1 MQLALFAA
9 AGIGLSLGILGSGGS
24 VLALPLLVY
33 LAGLDVKQ
41 AIVGS
46 LFIVALIS
54 LATLLFSP
62 AKHQINWRAAF
73 QLAVSGALGS
83 YLGAYAAQFAPPL
96 LQLIIFAT
104 LMLVAARAMWRH
116 KETETHQAGPYITVV
131 AGVLAGA
138 LTSFT
143 GAGGGFMLLPILVR
157 FAGLDFFHARA
168 TSLLLIF
175 SNAALALMANL
186 SMQASWQ
193 LDWPLLLAISALGIA
208 GSLSGRYWSANW
220 PQQRLRRG
228 FALLLMI
235 IALFI
240 VGHSL
245 LEVI

>member
-1 MQLALFAA
+1 MQLALLAA

-33 LAGLDVKQ
+33 LAGQDVKQ
-41 AIVGS
+41 AIAGS

-54 LATLLFSP
+54 LATLLLSP
-62 AKHQINWRAAF
+62 AKQQINWRAAL
-73 QLAVSGALGS
+73 QLGISGALGG
-83 YLGAYAAQFAPPL
+83 YLGALAAKFAHPM
-96 LQLIIFAT
+96 LQLIVFAT
-104 LMLVAARAMWRH
+104 LMLIAARAMWRH
-116 KETETHQAGPYITVV
+116 KDVTTPKSNPYITLV
-131 AGVLAGA
+131 AGTLAGA

-143 GAGGGFMLLPILVR
+143 GAGGGFMLLPILIR

-186 SMQASWQ
+186 SMQNSWQ
-193 LDWPLLLAISALGIA
+193 LDWPLLLAISALGIV
-208 GSLSGRYWSANW
+208 GSLTGRYWSANW

-228 FALLLMI
+228 FALLLLI